1 VKRCV
6 TVGFQARNTVIE
18 YNNTNAVTKTMLPID
33 ALNAA
38 RTGNRPVRIDSI
50 GLSPSLRLLVLAP
63 HPDDFDAIAVTL
75 QYLQTQ
81 GNEIHLAVLSGGSKG
96 VQDSYANPPT
106 WEQKARLREKEQVD
120 SCSFFGLPPARL
132 SFLRLREAEDGEL
145 AHEADN
151 QVGIRRLIGET
162 SPDVLF
168 LPYGDD
174 SNAGHRR
181 TYDMARTAARELGAP
196 LLALYNKDAKTL
208 SFRHD
213 LYVGFGEPQADWKRT
228 LLRFHDTQQARN
240 LETRGHGFD
249 ERILDFNRKLA
260 RELSLEAAY
269 AEAFQI
275 ELFVTNRT

>member
-1 VKRCV
+1 
-6 TVGFQARNTVIE
+6 
-18 YNNTNAVTKTMLPID
+18 MLPID
-33 ALNAA
+33 TLNAVC
-38 RTGNRPVRIDSI
+38 TGNHPARIDSI

-81 GNEIHLAVLSGGSKG
+81 GDEIHLAVLSGGSKG
-96 VQDSYANPPT
+96 VQDSDADPLT

-120 SCSFFGLPPARL
+120 SCRFFGLSPARL
-132 SFLRLREAEDGEL
+132 SFLRLREADDGEL
-145 AHEADN
+145 AHDADN
-151 QVGIRRLIGET
+151 QVGIRRLIAET

-174 SNAGHRR
+174 SNAGHQR
-181 TYDMARTAARELGAP
+181 TYDMARTAVRELGAR

-213 LYVGFGEPQADWKRT
+213 LYIGFDEAQADWKRT

-240 LETRGHGFD
+240 LDTRGHGFD
-249 ERILDFNRKLA
+249 ERILNFNRELA
-260 RELSLEAAY
+260 HELNLEAGY

-275 ELFVTNRT
+275 ELFIANRA